1 MILFE
6 EMGLHPIMLKAIEEL
21 GFEAPTPI
29 QEKTIPAL
37 LKDSKDILAFAQTGT
52 GKTAAFGL
60 PVVQLT
66 DTSVKNTQAIILC
79 PTRELCIQITKD
91 LTNFAKYKPG
101 ISIIPVYGGA
111 SINDQIK
118 KLDKGAGIVVAT
130 PGRAVDLINRGKL
143 KLSHVRW
150 LVLDEADEMLSMGFK
165 DDLDTILS
173 MTPPGRQTLLFSATM
188 PPEMMNIANKY
199 MKNPVEFSIGK
210 KNAGADNVSHEYF
223 LVHARD
229 RYEALK
235 RIADVNPNIYG
246 IVFCRTRSE
255 TKEVADNLI
264 RDGYNADALHG
275 DLSQDQRDIVMNRF
289 RNRHLQILV
298 ATDVAARGLDVT
310 DLTHIVNYNLPD
322 DPELYIHRSGR
333 TGRAGKNGVSISILH
348 LKEKGRL
355 KDVERM
361 LGKKMEQ
368 KPVPSGRDICEKQLF
383 NLVDKVENVE
393 VNTGQ
398 IENYLK
404 VIYKKLEWLDREDL
418 IKHFISVEFNR
429 FLAAYENAPD
439 LNVEQTRYSDRDHT
453 DEIRRE
459 PGNGRRDRG
468 RERGRERD
476 TYRQN
481 NSDQD
486 NRKWQRK
493 DISFSRFFLNIGK
506 NDQLDKISV
515 INLINRQMPGKSI
528 EIGQIEVLKNFSFF
542 EVDHRFERDIQ
553 RAFSKVQFNG
563 KRVGLESARPK
574 N

>member
-6 EMGLHPIMLKAIEEL
+6 EMGLHPIMLKAIEDL
-21 GFEAPTPI
+21 GFEAPTPV

-66 DTSVKNTQAIILC
+66 DTSIKNTQAIILC
-79 PTRELCIQITKD
+79 PTRELCMQIQKD

-101 ISIIPVYGGA
+101 VSIVPVYGGA

-173 MTPPGRQTLLFSATM
+173 MTPPDRQTLLFSATM
-188 PPEMMNIANKY
+188 PSEMMAIANKY
-199 MKNPVEFSIGK
+199 MKNPVEISIGK

-235 RIADVNPNIYG
+235 RIADVNPKIYG

-255 TKEVADNLI
+255 TKEIADNLI

-289 RNRHLQILV
+289 RNRRLQILV

-322 DPELYIHRSGR
+322 DPEIYIHRSGR
-333 TGRAGKNGVSISILH
+333 TGRAGKNGVCISILH

-393 VNTGQ
+393 VNTDQ

-429 FLAAYENAPD
+429 FLAAYENAHD
-439 LNVEQTRYSDRDHT
+439 LNVEQTRYSDKGYSEET
-453 DEIRRE
+453 RRE
-459 PGNGRRDRG
+459 PRKGRR
-468 RERGRERD
+468 EKD
-476 TYRQN
+476 TFRQN

-486 NRKWQRK
+486 NQKWQRK
-493 DISFSRFFLNIGK
+493 DISFSRFFMNIGK
-506 NDQLDKISV
+506 NDQLDKMSV

-528 EIGQIEVLKNFSFF
+528 EIGQIEVMRNFSFF

-553 RAFSKVQFNG
+553 RAFSKAQFNG
-563 KRVGLESARPK
+563 KRVGVESARPK

>member
-66 DTSVKNTQAIILC
+66 DTSLKNTQAIILC
-79 PTRELCIQITKD
+79 PTRELCMQITKD

-111 SINDQIK
+111 SISDQIK
-118 KLDKGAGIVVAT
+118 KLEKGAGIVVAT

-165 DDLDTILS
+165 DDLDSILS
-173 MTPPGRQTLLFSATM
+173 MTPPDRQTLLFSATM

-199 MKNPVEFSIGK
+199 MKNPVEISIGK

-235 RIADVNPNIYG
+235 RIADVNPKIYG

-289 RNRHLQILV
+289 RNRRLQILV

-355 KDVERM
+355 KEVERM

-439 LNVEQTRYSDRDHT
+439 LNVEHSRYSDKNESD
-453 DEIRRE
+453 DMRRE
-459 PGNGRRDRG
+459 PRKGRRDR
-468 RERGRERD
+468 D
-476 TYRQN
+476 SYRN
-481 NSDQD
+481 NNGDQD

-542 EVDHRFERDIQ
+542 EVDHRFERDVEK
-553 RAFSKVQFNG
+553 AFSKVQFNG
-563 KRVGLESARPK
+563 KRVGVESARPK